1 MKTKDMMYISL
12 FAAVVAVLGLIP
24 PIPVPFTP
32 VPITLQSLGV
42 ALAGAVLGAK
52 RGFLSIL
59 LFVLL
64 VAVGAPLLAGS
75 RGGVSA
81 IIGPSG
87 GYVMGYPLGAL
98 VIGFLV
104 EKYWE
109 KLKYWNLFLF
119 QFIGGII
126 VVHFFGVVYLSFIT
140 ETPIGAAALSSAIFL
155 PGDILKLIAASYVAL
170 KINHRHPLI
179 IKMKSKE
186 PSVLH
191 RSIV

>member
-12 FAAVVAVLGLIP
+12 FAAIVAVLGLIP

-42 ALAGAVLGAK
+42 VLAGAVLGAK

-59 LFVLL
+59 IFVLL
-64 VAVGAPLLAGS
+64 VAVGAPLLSGG
-75 RGGVSA
+75 RGGLSTL
-81 IIGPSG
+81 IGPSG

-98 VIGFLV
+98 VVGFLV
-104 EKYWE
+104 EKYWG
-109 KLKYWNLFLF
+109 KLKYWNLFFF

-126 VVHFFGVVYLSFIT
+126 VVHFFGVLYLAFIT

-155 PGDILKLIAASYVAL
+155 PGDILKLVAASYVAL
-170 KINHRHPLI
+170 KINQRNPLI
-179 IKMKSKE
+179 IKIKSKE
-186 PSVLH
+186 TSVLH
-191 RSIV
+191 RTIV

>member
-1 MKTKDMMYISL
+1 METKDMMYISL
-12 FAAVVAVLGLIP
+12 FAAIVAVLGLVP

-59 LFVLL
+59 IFVLL
-64 VAVGAPLLAGS
+64 VAVGAPLLAGG
-75 RGGVSA
+75 RGGLSA
-81 IIGPSG
+81 LIGPSG

-98 VIGFLV
+98 VVGLLV
-104 EKYWE
+104 EKYWR

-119 QFIGGII
+119 QFVGGII
-126 VVHFFGVVYLSFIT
+126 VVHFFGVVYLAFIT

-155 PGDILKLIAASYVAL
+155 PGDILKLVAASYVAL
-170 KINHRHPLI
+170 KINQRHPLI
-179 IKMKSKE
+179 TRIKSKN
-186 PSVLH
+186 SSMLH
-191 RSIV
+191 RTIV